1 MRIEYPSSNRAPQAK
16 ALWKAAFGDEGAF
29 IDLFFAR
36 AFFWNRCRI
45 GLEGDEVT
53 AMLYWLDAE
62 YRGEQYAY
70 LYAVAVH
77 PAFRGRGA
85 CRALMEDTAQE
96 LVRRGYAGAL
106 LYPAAEELRRMYEK
120 LGYRSFGAARAW
132 ACAAGTPRFLREIGP
147 AEYARLRRRYLPAEG
162 VIQEGASLELLAG
175 AAKLYAGEDFL
186 LAASGDG
193 ETLDG
198 TELLGEAGAAPGIL
212 GALGCKTG
220 KFRQGRAAM
229 WRPLRQDAPEP
240 GYLGLVFD

>member
-1 MRIEYPSSNRAPQAK
+1 MRIEYPSPDRLPQLK
-16 ALWKAAFGDEGAF
+16 ALWRGAFGDEDAF

-36 AFFWNRCRI
+36 AFAWDRCRI
-45 GLEGDEVT
+45 GLEGET
-53 AMLYWLDAE
+53 LAAMLYWLDAG
-62 YRGEQYAY
+62 YKNEQYAY

-96 LVRRGYAGAL
+96 LARRGYAAAL
-106 LYPAAEELRRMYEK
+106 LYPATEELGRMYEK
-120 LGYRSFGAARAW
+120 LGYRPFGTAREW
-132 ACAAGTPRFLREIGP
+132 ACTAGAPQLLREIGP

-162 VIQEGASLELLAG
+162 VIQEGASLDFLAG

-186 LAASGDG
+186 LAASRDG

-212 GALGCKTG
+212 GALGCEGG

-229 WRPLRQDAPEP
+229 WRTLRQDAPEP